1 MSYTHTFLFTGFFF
15 FFCKKCGYFQ
25 QNINMTY
32 KILKKNFK
40 INKLVN
46 DEVYLQLDRIIY
58 IPFVPHC

>member
-1 MSYTHTFLFTGFFF
+1 MSYTHIFFLLVF

-58 IPFVPHC
+58 ITFVPHC